1 MARRLNIPL
10 TSALPWAFLFGGLA
24 LYGAGAAPGL
34 SILDSGE
41 FLGVA
46 ATLGVAHPTGYA
58 LYALL
63 GQLATLFP
71 WGGQAFL
78 INLVSAAAAAGAA
91 FFVALAAGELA
102 RQLDLDNVARALA
115 IATAGLLVLAGRTLW
130 SVATMAEVYA
140 LNALFWGALLWAAV
154 RLRRT
159 GAPRELYLL
168 ALFAGLALSNHMTI
182 VLFFPGVALIA
193 WPGRARARTLARALP
208 LAGAIF
214 LAGFSI
220 NLYIPLRAAGKPAFN
235 WNDPSTLGSTFA
247 HLAAFQYRGNFL
259 GEGAAGVKAAL
270 AQYRGSALANVT
282 PTAAFAAAA
291 LVWLFVKR
299 PWAVALALILY
310 YGGYLGYC
318 LVYSIPDIYFYFIPL
333 HLTVVFA
340 AAVGVGVVAR
350 VISNRLPSA
359 RVAAAAGAAA
369 VILTATGWAFATNF
383 AFAHRRGFIFANT
396 YGRRLLAAL
405 PERPIFFPSGDTNT
419 FITWYNVYAEHLRPD
434 VVIVDQVRLAGRGY
448 LTALARRNPD
458 LVIPEEAQVQ
468 MLAERA
474 IARGEFPAGGITFSS
489 SDDFILPEII
499 AGIIADNAPARRMFW
514 GVGDPGKKLQKYF
527 IPYGVVLEVVTEE
540 PPQAE
545 IRRRGKTSVDA
556 LTALMAYVAREG
568 SAELR
573 EPFFKQSVAKYYA
586 ALSNHLIARGIFE
599 PQEKLFN
606 SYVRLVPDD
615 VNGYRN
621 LGSIYLATGRADE
634 AAQSYLR
641 AAALAPGDAGL
652 RVRLVRALLAAGRGD
667 EAAAVAAALE
677 EDSPGRSGYVRGVIF
692 REEGELDKA
701 LAAFEAAT
709 PYYED
714 EAEFWWEKGL
724 THNAAGEYRAAAE
737 AYGRSLALD
746 ADDARVH
753 TARGVNYLR
762 LGDTKSAAVD
772 FNAAI
777 ASNPGNAQAQYNL
790 ACLYARDGL
799 TAPALQHLELA
810 LQLNPGRYAAMAP
823 RDKDFAAC
831 RDSPEFKALITKYA
845 GAKPA
850 PKT

>member
-1 MARRLNIPL
+1 VINMPPSKKFWV
-10 TSALPWAFLFGGLA
+10 SALPWAFLFGGLA

-46 ATLGVAHPTGYA
+46 ATLGVAHPTGYP

-91 FFVALAAGELA
+91 LFVALAAGELA
-102 RQLDLDNVARALA
+102 RQLDLGDTARALA
-115 IATAGLLVLAGRTLW
+115 ITAAGLLVLAGRTLW

-140 LNALFWGALLWAAV
+140 LNAFFWGALLWAAV

-168 ALFAGLALSNHMTI
+168 ALIAGLALSNHMTI
-182 VLFFPGVALIA
+182 VLFFPAVALIA
-193 WPGRARARTLARALP
+193 WPGRACARPLAAALP
-208 LAGAIF
+208 LAIAIF

-220 NLYIPLRAAGKPAFN
+220 NLYVPLRAAGKPAFN

-247 HLAAFQYRGNFL
+247 HMAAFQYRGNFL
-259 GEGAAGVKAAL
+259 GEGVAGVKAAL
-270 AQYRGSALANVT
+270 AVYRGSALANAT
-282 PTAAFAAAA
+282 PLAVFAAAA
-291 LVWLFVKR
+291 LVWLFLKR
-299 PWAVALALILY
+299 RWAVALALMLY

-333 HLTVVFA
+333 HLTVTFA
-340 AAVGVGVVAR
+340 AAVGVGAVAGA
-350 VISNRLPSA
+350 ISARLPSA
-359 RVAAAAGAAA
+359 RAAAAVGAAAVVAAAAG
-369 VILTATGWAFATNF
+369 WAFVTNF
-383 AFAHRRGFIFANT
+383 PYAHRRGFIFAKT

-419 FITWYNVYAEHLRPD
+419 FITWYNVYAERYRPD
-434 VVIVDQVRLAGRGY
+434 VTIVDQVRLAGRGY

-458 LVIPEEAQVQ
+458 LVVPEEAQVEI
-468 MLAERA
+468 LAERA
-474 IARGEFPAGGITFSS
+474 IARGELPAGGVIFSS

-499 AGIIADNAPARRMFW
+499 AGIIADNAAARRMFW
-514 GVGDPGKKLQKYF
+514 GVGDPGKRLQKYF
-527 IPYGVVLEVVTEE
+527 IPYDIVLEVVSEE

-545 IRRRGKTSVDA
+545 IRRRGEASVDA
-556 LTALMAYVAREG
+556 LTALMAYVER
-568 SAELR
+568 
-573 EPFFKQSVAKYYA
+573 PFFKQSVAKYYA
-586 ALSNHLIARGIFE
+586 VLSNHLIARGIYE
-599 PQEKLFN
+599 PQEKLFK

-634 AAQSYLR
+634 AAQSYRR
-641 AAALAPGDAGL
+641 AAALAPDDAGL
-652 RVRLVRALLAAGRGD
+652 RVRLAQALLAAGRGD
-667 EAAAVAAALE
+667 EAAAVAATLE
-677 EDSPGRSGYVRGVIF
+677 EGSPGRSGYVRGVIF
-692 REEGELDKA
+692 REEGDLEKA

-714 EAEFWWEKGL
+714 DAEFWRERGL
-724 THNAAGEYRAAAE
+724 TYNAAGDYRAAAE

-746 ADDARVH
+746 PDDARVH

-762 LGDTKSAAVD
+762 LGDVKSAAED
-772 FNAAI
+772 FTAAI
-777 ASNPGNAQAQYNL
+777 ALNPGNARAQYNL

-799 TAPALQHLELA
+799 TGPALQHLELA

-823 RDKDFAAC
+823 RDEDFAAC
-831 RDSPEFKALITKYA
+831 RDSAEFKALIAKYA
-845 GAKPA
+845 VAKSA